1 MVCIRFLETSR
12 CFSKICLIVRQCHK
26 LFDLPKFVI
35 MSIIFRDPFFD
46 GFDDLLVSTY
56 PRQNDLDS
64 WFDDGIRRDVITPFS
79 GFGRM
84 DMKENEKEYEM
95 SVDLPGM
102 DKSEI
107 KMHVE
112 NNGLVI
118 EGERKSEKK
127 EEKDKCH
134 FCERHF
140 GSFHREVSLPKNAN
154 VDGINAMYDNGVLKV
169 VIPKKE
175 ENETGRKQICVN

>member
-1 MVCIRFLETSR
+1 MFYAI
-12 CFSKICLIVRQCHK
+12 
-26 LFDLPKFVI
+26 P
-35 MSIIFRDPFFD
+35 
-46 GFDDLLVSTY
+46 LL
-56 PRQNDLDS
+56 L
-64 WFDDGIRRDVITPFS
+64 
-79 GFGRM
+79 FGRM

-112 NNGLVI
+112 DNGLVI
-118 EGERKSEKK
+118 EGERKEEKK
-127 EEKDKCH
+127 EDKDKCH

-154 VDGINAMYDNGVLKV
+154 VDGISAMYENGVLKV

-175 ENETGRKQICVN
+175 EGASKKQICVN

>member
-1 MVCIRFLETSR
+1 
-12 CFSKICLIVRQCHK
+12 
-26 LFDLPKFVI
+26 
-35 MSIIFRDPFFD
+35 
-46 GFDDLLVSTY
+46 
-56 PRQNDLDS
+56 
-64 WFDDGIRRDVITPFS
+64 
-79 GFGRM
+79 
-84 DMKENEKEYEM
+84 M

-112 NNGLVI
+112 DNGLVI

-127 EEKDKCH
+127 EEKDKYH

>member
-1 MVCIRFLETSR
+1 MVEREKMVCIRFLETSR
-12 CFSKICLIVRQCHK
+12 CFSKFCLIVRQCHK
-26 LFDLPKFVI
+26 LFDLQKFVI

-112 NNGLVI
+112 DNGLVI
-118 EGERKSEKK
+118 EGERKVRRRRRRTSVI
-127 EEKDKCH
+127 
-134 FCERHF
+134 
-140 GSFHREVSLPKNAN
+140 SVS
-154 VDGINAMYDNGVLKV
+154 GTSVLSIVKFLFRRMRMWMV
-169 VIPKKE
+169 SMRRMKME
-175 ENETGRKQICVN
+175 Y

>member
-1 MVCIRFLETSR
+1 MFDRILDLFGRIYYFFIIYLFGST
-12 CFSKICLIVRQCHK
+12 K
-26 LFDLPKFVI
+26 LVLVI

-46 GFDDLLVSTY
+46 NFDDILVSTF
-56 PRQNDLDS
+56 PKQHDLDS
-64 WFDDGIRRDVITPFS
+64 WFNDGIRRDVITPFS

-112 NNGLVI
+112 DNGLVI

-127 EEKDKCH
+127 EDKDKYH

-140 GSFHREVSLPKNAN
+140 GSFHREVSLPENAN
-154 VDGINAMYDNGVLKV
+154 VDAINAMYDNGVLKV

-175 ENETGRKQICVN
+175 ENKAGRKQICVN

>member
-1 MVCIRFLETSR
+1 MILVNW
-12 CFSKICLIVRQCHK
+12 HK
-26 LFDLPKFVI
+26 LFDLPKLLI

-112 NNGLVI
+112 DNGLVI

-154 VDGINAMYDNGVLKV
+154 VDGINAMYENGVLKV

-175 ENETGRKQICVN
+175 ENATGRKQICVN

>member
-1 MVCIRFLETSR
+1 
-12 CFSKICLIVRQCHK
+12 
-26 LFDLPKFVI
+26 

-56 PRQNDLDS
+56 PRQHDLDA
-64 WFDDGIRRDVITPFS
+64 WFGDGIRRDVITPFS

-112 NNGLVI
+112 DNGLVI

-127 EEKDKCH
+127 EDKDKYH

-140 GSFHREVSLPKNAN
+140 GSFHREVSLPENAN
-154 VDGINAMYDNGVLKV
+154 VDAINAMYDNGVLKV

-175 ENETGRKQICVN
+175 ENKAGRKQICVN

>member
-1 MVCIRFLETSR
+1 
-12 CFSKICLIVRQCHK
+12 
-26 LFDLPKFVI
+26 

-56 PRQNDLDS
+56 PRQHDLDA
-64 WFDDGIRRDVITPFS
+64 WFDDGVRRDVITPF
-79 GFGRM
+79 
-84 DMKENEKEYEM
+84 

-112 NNGLVI
+112 DNGLVI

-127 EEKDKCH
+127 EEKDKYH

-140 GSFHREVSLPKNAN
+140 GSFHREVSLPENAN
-154 VDGINAMYDNGVLKV
+154 VDAINAMYDNGVLKV

-175 ENETGRKQICVN
+175 ENKAGRKQICVN